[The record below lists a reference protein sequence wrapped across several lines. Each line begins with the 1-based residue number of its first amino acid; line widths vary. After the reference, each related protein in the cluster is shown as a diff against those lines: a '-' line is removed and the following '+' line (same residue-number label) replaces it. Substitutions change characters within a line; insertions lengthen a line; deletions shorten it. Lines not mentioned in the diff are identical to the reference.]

1 MASLLLSTRI
11 VLHAPMLKLGRYLQ
25 TERYEFVTIT
35 PCSHARVLAR
45 ALPACTARDVLGWN
59 RPFALNAIP
68 PRLADL
74 MEAADLLQV
83 EGGLH
88 RSRVRFSTLDGLLFA
103 HSAYPTHDGDAVF
116 FGPDTYRFAALLRR
130 AAGEASRV
138 VDIGCGSGAGG
149 LVLAGR
155 GRSVVL
161 GDINPQALA
170 FARLNAALANV
181 DAEVVESDVLAGV
194 RGDCDL
200 VIANPPYLSDD
211 AKRTYRD
218 GQGAYGTALSVRI
231 AREGIDRLRQG
242 ARGGRLILY
251 SGAAVVDGEDQLL
264 AGLRPLLTDPQI
276 MLSQYE
282 EIDPDVFGE
291 ELDGSAYQGV
301 ERIAAVSLVVD
312 VSG

>member
-1 MASLLLSTRI
+1 M
-11 VLHAPMLKLGRYLQ
+11 
-25 TERYEFVTIT
+25 
-35 PCSHARVLAR
+35 
-45 ALPACTARDVLGWN
+45 
-59 RPFALNAIP
+59 
-68 PRLADL
+68 
-74 MEAADLLQV
+74 
-83 EGGLH
+83 
-88 RSRVRFSTLDGLLFA
+88 
-103 HSAYPTHDGDAVF
+103 
-116 FGPDTYRFAALLRR
+116 
-130 AAGEASRV
+130 

-264 AGLRPLLTDPQI
+264 AGLRPLLTNPQI
-276 MLSQYE
+276 MRSQYE